1 MNKKLSFLYCTFVPC
16 KSFVLDFFIVEKTF
30 AFYEK
35 ILFSEEKTSAI
46 FCFIIFEGR
55 NFRKNVQKSRKLRK
69 FLPLK
74 YIELPSKEDDTIF
87 KQKLDFLIK
96 PVSKYLEWIKELAK
110 TGQDQFIYLLLIF
123 LMSIRF
129 LVIHY

>member
-1 MNKKLSFLYCTFVPC
+1 MKKKLSSLYCTFVPC
-16 KSFVLDFFIVEKTF
+16 KSFVSDFFIVEKTF

-35 ILFSEEKTSAI
+35 ILFSEEKTFAI

-87 KQKLDFLIK
+87 KQKLDFLIQ
-96 PVSKYLEWIKELAK
+96 PVSKYLE
-110 TGQDQFIYLLLIF
+110 
-123 LMSIRF
+123 
-129 LVIHY
+129 